1 MLVVV
6 YYYYVVFA
14 MLILIKINLKEWLDM
29 QKVNKIMDKAQL
41 Y

>member
-14 MLILIKINLKEWLDM
+14 MLILLKINLKEWLDM